1 MEMNKYEQGKLYK
14 ITDIGYTKCYIGS
27 TCDRLLSQRMARHE
41 EQFKRYS
48 QGKANWSSS
57 FNLFEEFGI
66 ENCKIELIEEY
77 TCENRHQLSKREG
90 FYIQNTNCV
99 NKQIAGRTKAEYKA
113 QFGDWY
119 LKMNNERYYNNR
131 EEIVQKQAETTECG
145 CGSTLRK
152 SDLQR
157 HYRTNINNTY
167 KHVPINNI
175 IQQ

>member
-1 MEMNKYEQGKLYK
+1 MNKYEQGKLYK

-77 TCENRHQLSKREG
+77 TCENRHQLSKR
-90 FYIQNTNCV
+90 
-99 NKQIAGRTKAEYKA
+99 A